1 LYSDFWSRNSL
12 NIMFVLSCWV
22 ASDFLLSAVYCL
34 AKSGVNIFTWVLN
47 NSEICV
53 HQKQTTDTVHY
64 VQNRRLSVVCAV
76 QFPNLKALKD
86 DMELSFILEREDY
99 QRSFVI
105 VTDCA
110 LYLLEC
116 VCPCVQMCMC
126 ISNNDAFIKTA
137 YICSEYCRLSVCMCV
152 QCYRVTLFSY
162 GTAPITVQGSLFSGR
177 D

>member
-1 LYSDFWSRNSL
+1 
-12 NIMFVLSCWV
+12 MFVLSCWV

-34 AKSGVNIFTWVLN
+34 AKSGVNIFTWVLS

-53 HQKQTTDTVHY
+53 HQKFCELQYTHHRHSTLCAKQT
-64 VQNRRLSVVCAV
+64 LSVVCAV

-86 DMELSFILEREDY
+86 NMELSFILEREDY
-99 QRSFVI
+99 QRSFFV
-105 VTDCA
+105 VTECA

-137 YICSEYCRLSVCMCV
+137 YFCSEYCRDSVCMCV
-152 QCYRVTLFSY
+152 QCYRVTLLSY
-162 GTAPITVQGSLFSGR
+162 GTAPITVLGSVFSGR